1 MKKIIFATL
10 IVFTIMLNCSCSS
23 DDDGNSLNNNSISTV
38 VKTMNSGTWKI
49 TKYIDS
55 ENNETADFSGYDFT
69 FTENNIL
76 MVNKGADEIMGS
88 WLVATNSSNDD
99 SPTNDLDF
107 IISFSG
113 PEKFIELTDDW
124 EIKSSTSNKLELID
138 VSGGNG
144 ETDYLTFEKN

>member
-1 MKKIIFATL
+1 MKKLIFAML
-10 IVFTIMLNCSCSS
+10 IVFTILLNCSCSS

-55 ENNETADFSGYDFT
+55 ENNETAEFSGYDFT

-76 MVNKGADEIMGS
+76 MANKGADEIMGS

-113 PEKFIELTDDW
+113 PEKFMELTDDW

>member
-1 MKKIIFATL
+1 
-10 IVFTIMLNCSCSS
+10 
-23 DDDGNSLNNNSISTV
+23 
-38 VKTMNSGTWKI
+38 MNSGTWKI

-76 MVNKGADEIMGS
+76 MANKAADEIMGS

-113 PEKFIELTDDW
+113 AEKFMELTDDW